1 MTSFKYL
8 ATLALVLSVFNIT
21 VINAQDA
28 VEPNPL
34 KNGSIKTQF
43 EHVMNKSNRYKNN
56 KVVKEHWLQTL
67 KSNTLDSLKT
77 LATTIKSSNQQIEKQ
92 QNTIKKLEESLS
104 KINTNLET
112 VTQEKDNMVFLGMAF
127 SKQSY
132 KTMMWA
138 IVGVLVLLL
147 GFFIFK
153 FKNSNSIT
161 VQSKKAL
168 ADIEAEFEDHRRRAL
183 EREQKVMRKLQ
194 DEINKQK
201 KSNS

>member
-21 VINAQDA
+21 VLNAQDA

-34 KNGSIKTQF
+34 KNGSIKAQF